1 MTVPLLDRIFQ
12 IAYVTNDVGRAE
24 ALFRER
30 FGTGAFSRMDP
41 PGGFM
46 RISLAFAQQTMIELI
61 EPVGD
66 AVELYANWI
75 AGRQDFVVR
84 HHHFGM
90 LVDSKAELS
99 AIRAAHVES
108 GTAIA
113 MEGEM
118 PGALDYLYVDT
129 TQSLGHY
136 LEYIRLEEGGRA
148 MFAGVEGSTFQA
160 T

>member
-1 MTVPLLDRIFQ
+1 MTPPLLDRIFQ
-12 IAYVTNDVGRAE
+12 IAYVTNDVAQAE
-24 ALFRER
+24 ALFREG
-30 FGTGAFSRMDP
+30 FGTGSFTRMDP

-61 EPVGD
+61 EPIGD
-66 AVELYANWI
+66 TVELYAKWI
-75 AGRQDFVVR
+75 AGREGFVVR

-90 LVDSKAELS
+90 LVDSKAELA
-99 AIRAAHVES
+99 AIRAAHVEN
-108 GTAIA
+108 GTAVA

-129 TQSLGHY
+129 TPALGHF

-148 MFAGVEGSTFQA
+148 MFAAVEGSTFQA